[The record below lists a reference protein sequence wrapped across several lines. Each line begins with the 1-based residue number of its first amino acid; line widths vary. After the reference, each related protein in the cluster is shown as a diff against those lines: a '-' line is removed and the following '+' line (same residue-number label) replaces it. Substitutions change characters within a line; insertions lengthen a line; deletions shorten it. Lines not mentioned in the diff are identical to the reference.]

1 MQTHKVVRTLEFPK
15 PGGSVGSGL
24 ERSRSLWERFH
35 IDPPL
40 LCALLVLLSFGL
52 LVLWSATNGNVTEM
66 KRQASFIGL
75 ALVVMIVVAQ
85 FDVRFMQKWV
95 PWAFVGGLVLL
106 LAVPLIGD
114 VGGGARR
121 WLDLPGLPRFQP
133 AEIMKVIVPLSVAM
147 LLARR
152 AIPPNWMQ
160 VVGSLLL
167 IGIPVALVAIQPDL
181 GTALLIGAA
190 GIFVLLLAGIR
201 WKLVFA
207 AIGLGVAAI
216 PALWI
221 FYLKDYQKN
230 RIYTFLNPEGD
241 PLGTGW
247 NTIQAKTAI
256 GSGGLYGKG
265 WLNGVQSRLDFLPEG
280 HTDFIGAVL
289 AEEFG
294 LVGVLF
300 LLTLYIVIIG
310 RGLYIGAVSE
320 DLFSRLMA
328 GSISLTFFVYVFVN
342 IGMVSGLLPVVGVPL
357 PLVSLGGTSIL
368 TLMIG
373 FGILMS
379 IHTHKESRLVY

>member
-1 MQTHKVVRTLEFPK
+1 MRALDFGK
-15 PGGSVGSGL
+15 PSGSVGSGL

-35 IDPPL
+35 IDLPL
-40 LCALLVLLSFGL
+40 LCTLLVLLSFGFM
-52 LVLWSATNGNVTEM
+52 VLYSATDGNVRELE
-66 KRQASFIGL
+66 RQGAFICL
-75 ALVVMIVVAQ
+75 AIGVMLCVAQ
-85 FDVRFMQKWV
+85 VDVRFMQLWV
-95 PWAFVGGLVLL
+95 PWAFIGGLVLL
-106 LAVPLIGD
+106 VAVPLIGD

-133 AEIMKVIVPLSVAM
+133 AEVMKIIVPLSVAT

-152 AIPPNWMQ
+152 TIPPNYKH
-160 VVGSLLL
+160 VLGALFL
-167 IGIPVALVAIQPDL
+167 IAIPAVLVAIQPDL

-190 GIFVLLLAGIR
+190 GIFVLLLSGIR

-207 AIGLGVAAI
+207 ALVLGLMAL

-221 FYLKDYQKN
+221 FYLQDYQKN
-230 RIYTFLNPEGD
+230 RIYTFLDPERD
-241 PLGTGW
+241 PLGDGW
-247 NTIQAKTAI
+247 NIIQAKTAI

-280 HTDFIGAVL
+280 QTDFIVAVL
-289 AEEFG
+289 GEEFG
-294 LVGVLF
+294 LVGIAC
-300 LLTLYIVIIG
+300 LLTLYIVLIG

-342 IGMVSGLLPVVGVPL
+342 IGMVSGVVPVVGVPL

-379 IHTHKESRLVY
+379 IHTHKETRLVY